1 MACRSPVHIFS
12 SKKCAW
18 KRINVTAVFWKMAC
32 CTGHQSPPFVQGLL
46 TSGYIILLSRVG
58 ERVAADMRKTL
69 FSSLLRYIFASDREK
84 DCMNTVKTMVT
95 RQDAIIFRLMDHYQ
109 VHGWNTSAVQQALL
123 TLSVLSQARCGFLW
137 CQQNWAAGES
147 FDCWHSGVQVIL

>member
-1 MACRSPVHIFS
+1 MKTYKCHSCFLENGLLHWS
-12 SKKCAW
+12 S
-18 KRINVTAVFWKMAC
+18 IT
-32 CTGHQSPPFVQGLL
+32 SFVQGLL

-84 DCMNTVKTMVT
+84 DCMNTVKTIVT
-95 RQDAIIFRLMDHYQ
+95 RQDVVIFRLMDHYQ

-123 TLSVLSQARCGFLW
+123 TLSVLSQARCGFL
-137 CQQNWAAGES
+137 
-147 FDCWHSGVQVIL
+147 